1 MKTLTK
7 IILMLWICLAIL
19 SFVSAWFLP
28 HLVVLHIFVDT
39 FFGLINSGIIIAS
52 VPAWKE
58 AWKQEED

>member
-1 MKTLTK
+1 M
-7 IILMLWICLAIL
+7 CLAIL

-58 AWKQEED
+58 AWKEKEN

>member
-1 MKTLTK
+1 
-7 IILMLWICLAIL
+7 MLWICLAIL

-28 HLVVLHIFVDT
+28 HLVVFHILVDT

-58 AWKQEED
+58 VWKQKED